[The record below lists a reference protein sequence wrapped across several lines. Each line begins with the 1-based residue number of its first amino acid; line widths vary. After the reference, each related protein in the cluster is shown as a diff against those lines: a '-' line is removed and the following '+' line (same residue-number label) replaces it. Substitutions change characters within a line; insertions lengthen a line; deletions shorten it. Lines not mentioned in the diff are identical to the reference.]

1 MAWSPFIGSGPSA
14 DGPSRNDARVFS
26 LPDAAMSLPKA
37 VRGVATVSRIISS
50 TFARFRYRVL
60 TVCCIKHAGS
70 YDRIPMKSRL
80 PVLALVG
87 ALSFSGAAGAQQSGT
102 ADEAKALLARAA
114 AAVKSD
120 KPSALARFD
129 DPRGGFKDRDLYVFC
144 FDRRYGTILAGQP
157 RTKGKDIRTFKDP
170 SGKAFGQEMFANVND
185 SDFIIVDYRFP
196 KPNSDVPVDK
206 ESFVEGLGDVACG
219 VGYYKTSAPG
229 DLSRTAR
236 KQHACAV
243 VMGLPQ
249 SGALYNTCIRILDDT
264 LFELDKAQLIS
275 IEQNAC
281 ARLGFRPGTPSFAA
295 CVANGPG
302 F

>member
-1 MAWSPFIGSGPSA
+1 MSFGVKLLRLYCTDQAGNMTEFRRNSLISA
-14 DGPSRNDARVFS
+14 V
-26 LPDAAMSLPKA
+26 
-37 VRGVATVSRIISS
+37 T
-50 TFARFRYRVL
+50 
-60 TVCCIKHAGS
+60 
-70 YDRIPMKSRL
+70 
-80 PVLALVG
+80 LAG
-87 ALSFSGAAGAQQSGT
+87 ALIFGSAASAQQAGT
-102 ADEAKALLARAA
+102 ADEAKAMLAKAA
-114 AAVKSD
+114 AAVRAD
-120 KPSALARFD
+120 KASALARFD
-129 DPRGGFKDRDLYVFC
+129 DPRGGFRDRDLYVFC
-144 FDRRYGTILAGQP
+144 FDRTYGILLAGQP
-157 RTKGKDIRTFKDP
+157 RTKGKDIRSLIDP

-185 SDFIIVDYRFP
+185 SGIIIVDYRFP

-229 DLSRTAR
+229 DLSRAAR

-249 SGALYNTCIRILDDT
+249 WGALYNTCIRILDDT
-264 LFELDKAQLIS
+264 LFELDRAQLVS
-275 IEQNAC
+275 TEQNAC